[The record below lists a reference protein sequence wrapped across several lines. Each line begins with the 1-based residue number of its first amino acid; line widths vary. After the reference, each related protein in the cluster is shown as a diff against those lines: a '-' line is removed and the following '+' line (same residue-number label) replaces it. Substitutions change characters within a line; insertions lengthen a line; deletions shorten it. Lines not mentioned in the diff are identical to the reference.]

1 MNGWINKRH
10 GDCLYR
16 RLTVSR
22 VGRVH
27 DRRGGRRYEY
37 GETHN
42 LTLCD
47 VSLSRHD
54 ANARVVRLTGQH
66 FRNAMKKLWS
76 KATVPYTI
84 GKGLGE

>member
-1 MNGWINKRH
+1 MDKRH
-10 GDCLYR
+10 GDCLY

-27 DRRGGRRYEY
+27 DRPGGRHYES

-42 LTLCD
+42 NLTVCD
-47 VSLSRHD
+47 ASLSRHD
-54 ANARVVRLTGQH
+54 ANARLLCLTGQH
-66 FRNAMKKLWS
+66 FRNAMKKLWT